1 MERLRSRSALPPGL
15 QVSASLIVS
24 EAVYFPMSVSQ
35 TSDTV
40 LGDQICLSASQ
51 PVFVQSLYVHVL
63 CVCVPPL
70 PPTLAHT
77 KKRQEEQGAE
87 QSPCH
92 STVWTP
98 SYSERWQAQ
107 TGAGQGVGVRG
118 RRVLVP
124 GSGYPCCSQ
133 GHLGCFQRQLPHP
146 EFPAPTPSQPSLPG
160 LQPAVQPQ
168 PQSSHDWSRVDAGGQ
183 VL

>member
-1 MERLRSRSALPPGL
+1 MS
-15 QVSASLIVS
+15 
-24 EAVYFPMSVSQ
+24 VYISSSSGPFMSVSC
-35 TSDTV
+35 V
-40 LGDQICLSASQ
+40 
-51 PVFVQSLYVHVL
+51 

-92 STVWTP
+92 STVWPP
-98 SYSERWQAQ
+98 SYSERWQAR

-133 GHLGCFQRQLPHP
+133 GHLGCIQRQLPHP
-146 EFPAPTPSQPSLPG
+146 EFPAPPIPASLPG

-168 PQSSHDWSRVDAGGQ
+168 PRSSYDWSRPDAGGQ
-183 VL
+183 VLQEHLEPQTWQRGCGRSCFQHCTGVL